1 MLQELVD
8 ADEKPV
14 AYDDLDDRSK
24 ELIMDI
30 QERQQM
36 VHDGL
41 IDLEGF
47 DDFRVVVGEGSL

>member
-1 MLQELVD
+1 MVD

-14 AYDDLDDRSK
+14 AYDDLDHQSK

-41 IDLEGF
+41 VDLEGF